1 MDPVSGSVIAEQ
13 AQTLAQHDFSLWAL
27 FLRADLVV
35 KLVMIGLIVA
45 SIWSWAIIFEKIMLV
60 KNIVTRA
67 DAFEDLFWS
76 GDSLQNLYRKTAA
89 QADHPMARVFHAG
102 MREWLRSEQED
113 KPLSQMRGL
122 HQRIDRMLTVS
133 ISREMAQLEKR
144 MLFLATVGAVAPF
157 VGLFGTVWG
166 IMNSFQAIALSRD
179 TNLAVVAPGIAE
191 ALFATGLGLLAA
203 IPAVIAY
210 NKFTTDLAGYAN
222 RLDVFADE
230 FSSLFSRQ
238 LDLQDK

>member
-1 MDPVSGSVIAEQ
+1 
-13 AQTLAQHDFSLWAL
+13 
-27 FLRADLVV
+27 
-35 KLVMIGLIVA
+35 
-45 SIWSWAIIFEKIMLV
+45 ML
-60 KNIVTRA
+60 
-67 DAFEDLFWS
+67 
-76 GDSLQNLYRKTAA
+76 
-89 QADHPMARVFHAG
+89 G

-179 TNLAVVAPGIAE
+179 TEFSRRRAGIAE

-210 NKFTTDLAGYAN
+210 NKFTTLIWLAMPIGLMC
-222 RLDVFADE
+222 LDG
-230 FSSLFSRQ
+230 FSSFVTRQ